1 VKALVEITEV
11 IPSEDDAANL
21 WGGAVNRPA
30 AGDSSP
36 TYAFDVEGWALGRRS
51 PVAMVHVVHD
61 DIALWRVP
69 TTLERTDV
77 ATSFPDASGSDRAGF
92 YIPIGALT
100 LSSEFELSVV
110 AALEDGTQAPIA
122 TIRGR
127 RAPLNSA
134 PESFLQPQM
143 VTSRGRTRTTAVLRI
158 LESHPATVVYKP
170 FEYEPRVATYWTEV
184 LRALAEPQSYLRQ
197 LGPANIAFFDRGWF
211 VGTRVPMP
219 RNVDGERIQRWMG
232 ADGIEALAT
241 FCQQRIES
249 LYREM
254 ALDGGRPDAL
264 YFVEKYP
271 PRSAV
276 TGLMWELYP
285 KAREVILVR
294 DFRDMVSSILAFD
307 AKRGFH
313 GFGRRP
319 SLTDAE
325 YIERLG
331 IRAAGLI
338 RSWQER
344 RDRSYLLRY
353 EDLILRPA
361 ETIEG
366 INRYL
371 GYEVPPGTAEAMLD
385 GLRARGPETERHST
399 SADAEASIGRWRRD
413 LDPELQRAC
422 HEAFG
427 EALEVFGYS
436 AEDRA

>member
-1 VKALVEITEV
+1 
-11 IPSEDDAANL
+11 
-21 WGGAVNRPA
+21 
-30 AGDSSP
+30 
-36 TYAFDVEGWALGRRS
+36 
-51 PVAMVHVVHD
+51 MVHVVHD
-61 DIALWRVP
+61 EIALWRVP
-69 TTLERTDV
+69 TTLERTGV
-77 ATSFPDASGSDRAGF
+77 ASSFPDVPGSDRSGF
-92 YIPIGALT
+92 YMPIGALT
-100 LSSEFELSVV
+100 LPPEFELSVV
-110 AALEDGTQAPIA
+110 AALEDGGRVPIA
-122 TIRGR
+122 TVRGR
-127 RAPLNSA
+127 RAPLRSG
-134 PESFLQPQM
+134 PDSYLQPLM
-143 VTSRGRTRTTAVLRI
+143 VTSLGRTGSTAVLRI

-197 LGPANIAFFDRGWF
+197 LGPSNIAFFDRGWF
-211 VGTRVPMP
+211 LGTRVPMP
-219 RNVDGERIQRWMG
+219 PNLDEGRIQRWMG
-232 ADGIEALAT
+232 EDSVEALAT
-241 FCQQRIES
+241 FCQLRIEA
-249 LYREM
+249 LYREI

-276 TGLMWELYP
+276 TALMWELYP
-285 KAREVILVR
+285 NAREVILVR

-319 SLTDAE
+319 SFTDAE

-331 IRAAGLI
+331 TRTAGLI
-338 RSWQER
+338 KSWQER

-361 ETIEG
+361 ETIEN
-366 INRYL
+366 INAYL
-371 GYEVPPGTAEAMLD
+371 GHEVPPGTAKAMLD

-399 SADAEASIGRWRRD
+399 SPDAEASIGRWRRD
-413 LDPELQRAC
+413 LDPDLQRVS

-427 EALEVFGYS
+427 EALEVFGYL

>member
-1 VKALVEITEV
+1 
-11 IPSEDDAANL
+11 
-21 WGGAVNRPA
+21 
-30 AGDSSP
+30 
-36 TYAFDVEGWALGRRS
+36 
-51 PVAMVHVVHD
+51 MVHVVHD

-69 TTLERTDV
+69 TTLERADV
-77 ATSFPDASGSDRAGF
+77 ATSFPDVPGSDRSGF

-100 LSSEFELSVV
+100 LPGEFELSVV
-110 AALEDGTQAPIA
+110 VVLEDGGQVPIA
-122 TIRGR
+122 TVRGR
-127 RAPLNSA
+127 RTALRSA
-134 PESFLQPQM
+134 PESCLQPLM
-143 VTSRGRTRTTAVLRI
+143 VTSLGRTGSTAVLRI

-184 LRALAEPQSYLRQ
+184 MRALAEPQSYLRQ
-197 LGPANIAFFDRGWF
+197 LGPSNIAFFDRGWF
-211 VGTRVPMP
+211 LGTRGPMP
-219 RNVDGERIQRWMG
+219 RNLDEETVQRWMG

-241 FCQQRIES
+241 FCQQRIEA

-254 ALDGGRPDAL
+254 ALDGGRPDAR

-285 KAREVILVR
+285 KARELILVR
-294 DFRDMVSSILAFD
+294 DFRDMVASILAFD

-325 YIERLG
+325 YIQRLG
-331 IRAAGLI
+331 TRTAGLI
-338 RSWQER
+338 KSWQER
-344 RDRSYLLRY
+344 RDRSHLLRY

-366 INRYL
+366 INAYL
-371 GYEVPPGTAEAMLD
+371 GDEVPSGTAEAMLD

-399 SADAEASIGRWRRD
+399 SPDAEASIGRWRRD

-427 EALEVFGYS
+427 EALEVFGYLP
-436 AEDRA
+436 EDQARA